1 MPSNRHS
8 PQHTR
13 ERISAIMLG
22 QTIQDIAE
30 TKRQG
35 NAAVITLRGR
45 MDLFN
50 APLLMAEFDD
60 LLEDGVT
67 NFIVDLSVVRVVDA
81 DGDYPLLHLLKSA
94 QSVEGSVT
102 LVCPPG
108 NPVRIFYEMMRL
120 NTLFDMVDTLDAALD
135 PV

>member
-1 MPSNRHS
+1 
-8 PQHTR
+8 
-13 ERISAIMLG
+13 MLG

-35 NAAVITLRGR
+35 DAAVITLRGR

-50 APLLMAEFDD
+50 ASLLMAEFDD
-60 LLEDGVT
+60 LLDDGVT
-67 NFIVDLSVVRVVDA
+67 HFIVDLSVVRVVDA

-108 NPVRIFYEMMRL
+108 NPIRIFYEMTRL
-120 NTLFDMVDTLDAALD
+120 DTLFDIVDTLEAALD

>member
-1 MPSNRHS
+1 
-8 PQHTR
+8 
-13 ERISAIMLG
+13 MLG

-30 TKRQG
+30 TERRG
-35 NAAVITLRGR
+35 NAAVVTLRGR
-45 MDLFN
+45 MDLFS

-67 NFIVDLSVVRVVDA
+67 HFIVDLSIVRVVDA

-94 QSVEGSVT
+94 QGVEGSVT

-108 NPVRIFYEMMRL
+108 NPIRIFYEMMRL
-120 NTLFDMVDTLDAALD
+120 NTLFDMVDTLEAALG

>member
-1 MPSNRHS
+1 
-8 PQHTR
+8 
-13 ERISAIMLG
+13 MLG

-67 NFIVDLSVVRVVDA
+67 DFIVDLSVVRVVDA